1 MRKLGIAALLLT
13 ATLLFCAC
21 GAPQNMEEE
30 GENAEEEMQDTPYAE
45 QGDLT
50 AVYVPMWM
58 EEFSIVYYDADLNR
72 TIEKGR
78 DLTEE
83 EIASRGDIDPSM
95 MYGSVLAEPNTKVEY
110 DLHGFL
116 QNVYYL
122 SDDGVSYQL
131 APPEARG

>member
-1 MRKLGIAALLLT
+1 MKKFGIAALLLAT
-13 ATLLFCAC
+13 ALLLCAC
-21 GAPQNMEEE
+21 GAPQSEEE
-30 GENAEEEMQDTPYAE
+30 TPPAKQEESAV
-45 QGDLT
+45 
-50 AVYVPMWM
+50 VYVPLWM
-58 EEFSIVYYDADLNR
+58 EEYSVVYYDADLNR
-72 TIEKGR
+72 TIETGR

-83 EIASRGDIDPSM
+83 EIASRRDIDPSM

>member
-1 MRKLGIAALLLT
+1 MKKFGIAALLLAT
-13 ATLLFCAC
+13 ALLLCAC
-21 GAPQNMEEE
+21 GAPQSEEE
-30 GENAEEEMQDTPYAE
+30 TPPAKQEESAV
-45 QGDLT
+45 
-50 AVYVPMWM
+50 VYVPLWM
-58 EEFSIVYYDADLNR
+58 EEYSVVYYDADLNR
-72 TIEKGR
+72 TIETGR

>member
-1 MRKLGIAALLLT
+1 MKKFGIAALLLAT
-13 ATLLFCAC
+13 ALLLCAC
-21 GAPQNMEEE
+21 GAPQSEEE
-30 GENAEEEMQDTPYAE
+30 TPPAKQEESAV
-45 QGDLT
+45 
-50 AVYVPMWM
+50 VYVPLWM
-58 EEFSIVYYDADLNR
+58 EEYSVVYYDADLNR
-72 TIEKGR
+72 TIETGR

-83 EIASRGDIDPSM
+83 EIASRHDIDPSM

-122 SDDGVSYQL
+122 PDDGVSYQL

>member
-1 MRKLGIAALLLT
+1 MKKIWIAALLLAT
-13 ATLLFCAC
+13 ALLLCAC
-21 GAPQNMEEE
+21 GAPQGGEEVPS
-30 GENAEEEMQDTPYAE
+30 AKQEESAV
-45 QGDLT
+45 
-50 AVYVPMWM
+50 VYVPMWM
-58 EEFSIVYYDADLNR
+58 EEYSVVYYDADLNR
-72 TIEKGR
+72 TIETGR

-83 EIASRGDIDPSM
+83 EIASRHDIDPSM

>member
-1 MRKLGIAALLLT
+1 MKKFGIAALLLAT
-13 ATLLFCAC
+13 ALLLCAC
-21 GAPQNMEEE
+21 GAPQSEEE
-30 GENAEEEMQDTPYAE
+30 TPPAKQEESAV
-45 QGDLT
+45 
-50 AVYVPMWM
+50 VYVPLWM
-58 EEFSIVYYDADLNR
+58 EEYSVVYYDADLNR
-72 TIEKGR
+72 TIETGR

-83 EIASRGDIDPSM
+83 EIASREDIDPSM

>member
-1 MRKLGIAALLLT
+1 MKKFGIAALLLAT
-13 ATLLFCAC
+13 ALLLCAC
-21 GAPQNMEEE
+21 GAPQSEEE
-30 GENAEEEMQDTPYAE
+30 TPPAKQEESAV
-45 QGDLT
+45 
-50 AVYVPMWM
+50 VYVPMWM
-58 EEFSIVYYDADLNR
+58 EEYSVVYYDADLNR
-72 TIEKGR
+72 TIETGR

-83 EIASRGDIDPSM
+83 EIASRHDIDPSM

>member
-1 MRKLGIAALLLT
+1 MKKFGIAALLLAT
-13 ATLLFCAC
+13 ALLLCAC
-21 GAPQNMEEE
+21 GAPQSEEE
-30 GENAEEEMQDTPYAE
+30 TPPAKQEESAV
-45 QGDLT
+45 
-50 AVYVPMWM
+50 VYVPMWM
-58 EEFSIVYYDADLNR
+58 EEYSVVYYDADLNR
-72 TIEKGR
+72 TIETGR

>member
-1 MRKLGIAALLLT
+1 MKKIRIAALLLT
-13 ATLLFCAC
+13 TALLLCAC
-21 GAPQNMEEE
+21 GAPQGGEETPP
-30 GENAEEEMQDTPYAE
+30 AKQEESAV
-45 QGDLT
+45 
-50 AVYVPMWM
+50 VYVPMWM
-58 EEFSIVYYDADLNR
+58 EEYSVVYYDADLNR
-72 TIEKGR
+72 TIETGR

-110 DLHGFL
+110 DLYGFL

>member
-1 MRKLGIAALLLT
+1 MKKIRIAALLLAT
-13 ATLLFCAC
+13 ALLLCAC
-21 GAPQNMEEE
+21 GAPQSEEE
-30 GENAEEEMQDTPYAE
+30 TPPAKQEESAV
-45 QGDLT
+45 
-50 AVYVPMWM
+50 VYVPMWM
-58 EEFSIVYYDADLNR
+58 EEYSVVYYDADLNR
-72 TIEKGR
+72 TIETGR

-83 EIASRGDIDPSM
+83 EIASRHDIDPSM

>member
-1 MRKLGIAALLLT
+1 MKKIRIAALLLAT
-13 ATLLFCAC
+13 ALLLCAC
-21 GAPQNMEEE
+21 GAPQGGEE
-30 GENAEEEMQDTPYAE
+30 ALSAKQEESAV
-45 QGDLT
+45 
-50 AVYVPMWM
+50 VYVPLWM
-58 EEFSIVYYDADLNR
+58 EEYSVVYYDADLNR
-72 TIEKGR
+72 TIETGR

>member
-1 MRKLGIAALLLT
+1 MKKFGIAVLLLATALLL
-13 ATLLFCAC
+13 CAC
-21 GAPQNMEEE
+21 GAPQSEEE
-30 GENAEEEMQDTPYAE
+30 TPPPKQEESAV
-45 QGDLT
+45 
-50 AVYVPMWM
+50 VYVPMWM
-58 EEFSIVYYDADLNR
+58 EEYSVVYYDADLNR
-72 TIEKGR
+72 TIETGR

-83 EIASRGDIDPSM
+83 EIASREDIDPSM

>member
-1 MRKLGIAALLLT
+1 MKKFGIAALLLAT
-13 ATLLFCAC
+13 ALLLCAC
-21 GAPQNMEEE
+21 GAPQSEEE
-30 GENAEEEMQDTPYAE
+30 TPPAKQEESAV
-45 QGDLT
+45 
-50 AVYVPMWM
+50 VYVPMWM
-58 EEFSIVYYDADLNR
+58 EEYSVVYYDADLNR
-72 TIEKGR
+72 TIETGR

-83 EIASRGDIDPSM
+83 EIASRHDIDPSM

-122 SDDGVSYQL
+122 SADGVSYQL

>member
-1 MRKLGIAALLLT
+1 MKKFGIAALLLAT
-13 ATLLFCAC
+13 ALLLCAC
-21 GAPQNMEEE
+21 GAPQSEEE
-30 GENAEEEMQDTPYAE
+30 TPPVKQEESAV
-45 QGDLT
+45 
-50 AVYVPMWM
+50 VYVPMWM
-58 EEFSIVYYDADLNR
+58 EEYSVVYYDADLNR
-72 TIEKGR
+72 TIETGR

-83 EIASRGDIDPSM
+83 EIASRHDIDPSM

>member
-1 MRKLGIAALLLT
+1 MKKFGIAALLLAT
-13 ATLLFCAC
+13 ALLLCAC
-21 GAPQNMEEE
+21 GAPQSEEE
-30 GENAEEEMQDTPYAE
+30 TPPAKQEESAV
-45 QGDLT
+45 
-50 AVYVPMWM
+50 VYVPLWM
-58 EEFSIVYYDADLNR
+58 EEYSVVYYDANLNR
-72 TIEKGR
+72 TIETGR

-83 EIASRGDIDPSM
+83 EIASRHDIDPSM

>member
-1 MRKLGIAALLLT
+1 MKKIWIAALLLAT
-13 ATLLFCAC
+13 ALLLCAC
-21 GAPQNMEEE
+21 GAPQSEEE
-30 GENAEEEMQDTPYAE
+30 TPPAKQEESAV
-45 QGDLT
+45 
-50 AVYVPMWM
+50 VYVPLWM
-58 EEFSIVYYDADLNR
+58 EEYSVVYYDANLNR
-72 TIEKGR
+72 TIETGR

>member
-1 MRKLGIAALLLT
+1 MKKFGIAALLL
-13 ATLLFCAC
+13 ASALLLCAC
-21 GAPQNMEEE
+21 GAPQSEEE
-30 GENAEEEMQDTPYAE
+30 TPPAKQEESAV
-45 QGDLT
+45 
-50 AVYVPMWM
+50 VYVPMWM
-58 EEFSIVYYDADLNR
+58 EEYSVVYYDADLNR
-72 TIEKGR
+72 TIETGR

-83 EIASRGDIDPSM
+83 EIASREDIDPSM

>member
-1 MRKLGIAALLLT
+1 MKKFGIAALLL
-13 ATLLFCAC
+13 ATVLLLCAC
-21 GAPQNMEEE
+21 GAPQSEEE
-30 GENAEEEMQDTPYAE
+30 TPPAKQEESAV
-45 QGDLT
+45 
-50 AVYVPMWM
+50 VYVPMWM
-58 EEFSIVYYDADLNR
+58 EEYSVVYYDADLNR
-72 TIEKGR
+72 TIETGR

-83 EIASRGDIDPSM
+83 EIASREDIDPSM

>member
-1 MRKLGIAALLLT
+1 MKKIWIAALLLAT
-13 ATLLFCAC
+13 ALLLCAC
-21 GAPQNMEEE
+21 GAPQSEEE
-30 GENAEEEMQDTPYAE
+30 TPPAKQEESAV
-45 QGDLT
+45 
-50 AVYVPMWM
+50 VYVPMWM
-58 EEFSIVYYDADLNR
+58 EEYSVVYYDADLNR
-72 TIEKGR
+72 TIETGR

-83 EIASRGDIDPSM
+83 EIASREDIDPSM

>member
-1 MRKLGIAALLLT
+1 MKKFGIAVLLLVTALLL
-13 ATLLFCAC
+13 CAC
-21 GAPQNMEEE
+21 GAPQSEEE
-30 GENAEEEMQDTPYAE
+30 TPPAKQEESAV
-45 QGDLT
+45 
-50 AVYVPMWM
+50 VYVPMWM
-58 EEFSIVYYDADLNR
+58 EEYSVVYYDADLNR
-72 TIEKGR
+72 TIETGR

-83 EIASRGDIDPSM
+83 EIASRHDIDPSM

>member
-1 MRKLGIAALLLT
+1 MKKFGIAALLLAT
-13 ATLLFCAC
+13 AVLLCAC
-21 GAPQNMEEE
+21 GTPQGGEDAPPAKQEES
-30 GENAEEEMQDTPYAE
+30 
-45 QGDLT
+45 
-50 AVYVPMWM
+50 AVAYVPLWM
-58 EEFSIVYYDADLNR
+58 EEYSVVYYDADLNR
-72 TIEKGR
+72 TIETGR

>member
-1 MRKLGIAALLLT
+1 MKKFGIAALLL
-13 ATLLFCAC
+13 ATVLLLCAC
-21 GAPQNMEEE
+21 GAPQSEEE
-30 GENAEEEMQDTPYAE
+30 TPPAKQEESAV
-45 QGDLT
+45 
-50 AVYVPMWM
+50 VYVPMWM
-58 EEFSIVYYDADLNR
+58 EEYSVVYYDTDLNR
-72 TIEKGR
+72 TIETGR

-83 EIASRGDIDPSM
+83 EIASREDIDPSM